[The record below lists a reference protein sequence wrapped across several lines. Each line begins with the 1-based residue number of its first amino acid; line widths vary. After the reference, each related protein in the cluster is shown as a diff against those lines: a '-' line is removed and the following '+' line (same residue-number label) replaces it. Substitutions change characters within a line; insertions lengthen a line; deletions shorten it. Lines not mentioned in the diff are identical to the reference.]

1 MSILWIILRNDIKI
15 LISLKINVLYNVLQI
30 QDTLM
35 QLKQYSTVIFF
46 YHLNTLLQ
54 YTGMMNTRIEMYHSN
69 THEYLKPLRIKD
81 KNLNAKE

>member
-1 MSILWIILRNDIKI
+1 
-15 LISLKINVLYNVLQI
+15 
-30 QDTLM
+30 M

-81 KNLNAKE
+81 KNLNAKEWK